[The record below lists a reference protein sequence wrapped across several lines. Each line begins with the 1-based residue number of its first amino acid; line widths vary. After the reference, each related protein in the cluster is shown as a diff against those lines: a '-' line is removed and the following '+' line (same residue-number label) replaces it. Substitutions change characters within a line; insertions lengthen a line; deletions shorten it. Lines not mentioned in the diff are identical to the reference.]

1 MSVQYS
7 TEVSWDADL
16 IDVDFIN
23 ASTAPFAL
31 QGLAKMA
38 VKITTGAPTAT
49 VGKFIPGAIVINAVS
64 GLVYR
69 NSGSTAS
76 PAWTPM

>member
-1 MSVQYS
+1 MSVQYL
-7 TEVSWDADL
+7 TEVPWDPEL

-23 ASTAPFAL
+23 ASTAPAAL

-38 VKITTGAPTAT
+38 VKITTGAPAATA
-49 VGKFIPGAIVINAVS
+49 GKFIPGATILNAVS